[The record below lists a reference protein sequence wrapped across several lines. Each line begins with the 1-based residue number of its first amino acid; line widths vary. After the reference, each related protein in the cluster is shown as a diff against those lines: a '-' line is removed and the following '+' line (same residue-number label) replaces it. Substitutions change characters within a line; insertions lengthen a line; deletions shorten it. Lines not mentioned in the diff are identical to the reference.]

1 MAAFL
6 TESLALSLFGGS
18 AGLVMASVLQFFR
31 ISTLNFGSFS
41 ELEFSFALS
50 PTIVV
55 ISLLFAIT
63 MGLLGG
69 FLPAA
74 RAARLNIVNALRAS

>member
-1 MAAFL
+1 MSAFL
-6 TESLALSLFGGS
+6 TESLVLSLIGGGIGLVIASALSF
-18 AGLVMASVLQFFR
+18 VR

-41 ELEFSFALS
+41 ELEFSFAVS
-50 PTIVV
+50 PSIVG
-55 ISLLFAIT
+55 ISLVFAMI

-69 FLPAA
+69 FLPAV